1 MRVVNILIPRW
12 SNTMFKGIGDLAGML
27 KQAQSMGSRMKE
39 MNGQL
44 SAMRAVGNAGGGL
57 VEVEV
62 NGLGEML
69 RISIDPSLLEKQDL
83 ELIEDLVPAATN
95 AALQKAK
102 EEQARTMQDLAGG
115 MNIPGLSDALNSL
128 GDGSG
133 TIPPSPGS

>member
-1 MRVVNILIPRW
+1 
-12 SNTMFKGIGDLAGML
+12 MFKGIGDLAGML

-39 MNGQL
+39 TNGQL

-62 NGLGEML
+62 NGLGEMM
-69 RISIDPSLLEKQDL
+69 RISIDPDLLEKKDR

-115 MNIPGLSDALNSL
+115 IDIPGLSDALNSL

-133 TIPPSPGS
+133 TLPPSSGS

>member
-1 MRVVNILIPRW
+1 
-12 SNTMFKGIGDLAGML
+12 MFKGIGDLAGML

>member
-1 MRVVNILIPRW
+1 
-12 SNTMFKGIGDLAGML
+12 MFKGIGDLASML

-115 MNIPGLSDALNSL
+115 MDIPGLSDALNSL

-133 TIPPSPGS
+133 TIPPS

>member
-1 MRVVNILIPRW
+1 
-12 SNTMFKGIGDLAGML
+12 MFKGIGDLAGML

-62 NGLGEML
+62 NGLGEMM
-69 RISIDPSLLEKQDL
+69 RISIDPDLLEKKDR

-95 AALQKAK
+95 AALQKAR

-115 MNIPGLSDALNSL
+115 MDIPGLSDALNSL
-128 GDGSG
+128 GDGTG
-133 TIPPSPGS
+133 TLPPSSGS

>member
-1 MRVVNILIPRW
+1 
-12 SNTMFKGIGDLAGML
+12 MFKGIGDLASML

-115 MNIPGLSDALNSL
+115 MDIPGLSDALNSL

-133 TIPPSPGS
+133 TIPPSTGS

>member
-1 MRVVNILIPRW
+1 
-12 SNTMFKGIGDLAGML
+12 MFKGIGDLAGML

-62 NGLGEML
+62 NGLGEMM
-69 RISIDPSLLEKQDL
+69 RISIDPGLLEKKDR

-95 AALQKAK
+95 AALQKAR

-115 MNIPGLSDALNSL
+115 MDIPGLSDALNSL

-133 TIPPSPGS
+133 TLPPSSGS

>member
-1 MRVVNILIPRW
+1 
-12 SNTMFKGIGDLAGML
+12 MFKGIGDLAGML

-62 NGLGEML
+62 NGLGEMM
-69 RISIDPSLLEKQDL
+69 RISIDPDLLEKKDR

-115 MNIPGLSDALNSL
+115 MDIPGLSDALNSL

-133 TIPPSPGS
+133 LPPSSGS

>member
-1 MRVVNILIPRW
+1 
-12 SNTMFKGIGDLAGML
+12 MFKGIGDLASML

-115 MNIPGLSDALNSL
+115 MDIPGLSDALNSL

>member
-1 MRVVNILIPRW
+1 
-12 SNTMFKGIGDLAGML
+12 MFKGIGDLAGML

-57 VEVEV
+57 VGVEV
-62 NGLGEML
+62 NGLGEMM
-69 RISIDPSLLEKQDL
+69 RISIDPDLLEKKDR

-115 MNIPGLSDALNSL
+115 MDIPGLSDALNSL

-133 TIPPSPGS
+133 TPPPSSGS

>member
-1 MRVVNILIPRW
+1 
-12 SNTMFKGIGDLAGML
+12 MFKGIGDLAGML

-62 NGLGEML
+62 NGLGEMM
-69 RISIDPSLLEKQDL
+69 RISIDPDLLEKKDR

-115 MNIPGLSDALNSL
+115 MDIPGLSDALNSL

-133 TIPPSPGS
+133 TLPPSSGS

>member
-1 MRVVNILIPRW
+1 
-12 SNTMFKGIGDLAGML
+12 MFKGIGDLASML

-115 MNIPGLSDALNSL
+115 MDIPGLSDALNSL

-133 TIPPSPGS
+133 TIPPSPGT

>member
-1 MRVVNILIPRW
+1 
-12 SNTMFKGIGDLAGML
+12 MFKGIGDLAGML

-115 MNIPGLSDALNSL
+115 MDIPGLSDALNSL

-133 TIPPSPGS
+133 TLPPSPGS

>member
-1 MRVVNILIPRW
+1 
-12 SNTMFKGIGDLAGML
+12 MFKGIGDLAGML

-115 MNIPGLSDALNSL
+115 MDIPGLSDALNSL

-133 TIPPSPGS
+133 SIPRSPGS

>member
-1 MRVVNILIPRW
+1 
-12 SNTMFKGIGDLAGML
+12 MFKGIGDLASML

-115 MNIPGLSDALNSL
+115 MDIPGLSDALTSL

>member
-1 MRVVNILIPRW
+1 
-12 SNTMFKGIGDLAGML
+12 MFKGIGDLAGML

-62 NGLGEML
+62 NGLGEMM
-69 RISIDPSLLEKQDL
+69 RISIDPGLLEKKDR

-95 AALQKAK
+95 AALQKAR

-115 MNIPGLSDALNSL
+115 MDIPGLSDALNSL
-128 GDGSG
+128 GDGTG
-133 TIPPSPGS
+133 TLPPSSGS

>member
-1 MRVVNILIPRW
+1 
-12 SNTMFKGIGDLAGML
+12 MFKGIGDLASML

-69 RISIDPSLLEKQDL
+69 RISFDPSLLEKQDL

-115 MNIPGLSDALNSL
+115 MDIPGLSDALNSL